1 MTVLTQFDVFSAA
14 RIAKAVRTVED
25 MKPAAKPLT
34 FQTQTTET
42 GKDLRR
48 ISWSGNWYTGQTI
61 TVTIR
66 NGSAAG
72 ATLAARNEIIGLASG
87 WGWASRNGG
96 EMKLVSF
103 DWTKL
108 DNFDNSTSTA
118 TVQLLGARGGIA
130 MWYDVVSCE
139 STAA

>member
-1 MTVLTQFDVFSAA
+1 M
-14 RIAKAVRTVED
+14 R
-25 MKPAAKPLT
+25 PAAKPLT
-34 FQTQTTET
+34 FEKQTTET

-66 NGSAAG
+66 NGTAAG
-72 ATLAARNEIIGLASG
+72 ATLTARNEIIGLASG
-87 WGWASRNGG
+87 WGWAARNGG

-103 DWTKL
+103 DMAKL
-108 DNFDNSTSTA
+108 PGHNTASTFQFF
-118 TVQLLGARGGIA
+118 VLELGIA
-130 MWYDVVSCE
+130 KFVDYTSCE